1 MRLPRR
7 CTPRNDILVLFVQ
20 ALFIIDIENP
30 GCMLRDF
37 RPLKTYFIEN
47 RVALILG
54 LSSLLL
60 VDFLQLLIPRII
72 KKSIDVLTAGLASSG
87 LLLKYALIIVGIA
100 IAMAIFRYI
109 WRYLVFGHSRKV
121 EEALRNRMYEHLQT
135 LSLSFY
141 WKSKTGDLMARTVN
155 DIDAVRMATG
165 MGLVALTDGVV
176 LGLATV
182 GFMLYINIKLTLV
195 SLIPTPFIVY
205 FTLII
210 TRRMGRDF
218 RQVQQ
223 TFSEL
228 TESVREALAGIRVV
242 KAYNRQS
249 WEYSRVKDQGET
261 YIKNNLDLARS
272 LALFFP
278 MMTLFTNLGLAVV
291 IWIGGRLTIL
301 GDITTGDFVAF
312 ISYLNL
318 LTWPMMALGWVTN
331 QIQRG
336 SASMRR
342 INSILN
348 EVPEITN
355 QTANP
360 FRGAIRGGICLK
372 HLTFYYPK
380 ERYPVLNDIDLRI
393 EAGHTVAVVGGVGSG
408 KSTLLQII
416 PRLMET
422 ERGMVQI
429 DGIPIHDIDLR
440 NLRGS
445 IGFVTQESHIFSD
458 TILNNIVF
466 GRQGISKDLI
476 NSALEVSQ
484 LTVEIGSFPR
494 GIHSH
499 LGEKGITLS
508 GGQRQRLTIAR
519 ALISN
524 PPILILDDALS
535 QVDTSTE
542 ARILNSIL
550 EMRKGKTNIIVSHRL
565 STIRRA
571 DIIYVLKAGRLVERG
586 EHTSLL
592 AARKEYFRLYER
604 QQLSEEL
611 ERGR

>member
-1 MRLPRR
+1 
-7 CTPRNDILVLFVQ
+7 
-20 ALFIIDIENP
+20 
-30 GCMLRDF
+30 MLRDF

-141 WKSKTGDLMARTVN
+141 WKTKTGDLMARTVN

-195 SLIPTPFIVY
+195 SLVPTPFIVY

-210 TRRMGRDF
+210 TRRMGRKF

-228 TESVREALAGIRVV
+228 TESVREALAGIRVI

-331 QIQRG
+331 LIQRA

-342 INSILN
+342 INGILH

-372 HLTFYYPK
+372 HVTFFYPK

-422 ERGMVQI
+422 ERGMIQI

-519 ALISN
+519 ALICN

-550 EMRKGKTNIIVSHRL
+550 EMRRGKTNIIVSHRL

-604 QQLSEEL
+604 QQLSEAL
-611 ERGR
+611 ER

>member
-1 MRLPRR
+1 
-7 CTPRNDILVLFVQ
+7 
-20 ALFIIDIENP
+20 
-30 GCMLRDF
+30 MLKDF
-37 RPLKTYFIEN
+37 EPLKTYFIEN
-47 RVALILG
+47 RIALILG

-109 WRYLVFGHSRKV
+109 WRFLVFGHSRKV

-141 WKSKTGDLMARTVN
+141 WKTRTGDLMARAVN
-155 DIDAVRMATG
+155 DIDAVRMAAG

-182 GFMLYINIKLTLV
+182 GFMLYIDIRLTLI

-218 RQVQQ
+218 RRVQQ

-228 TESVREALAGIRVV
+228 TESVREGFAGIRVI
-242 KAYNRQS
+242 KAYNRQP
-249 WEYSRVKDQGET
+249 WEYRRVKDQGEI
-261 YIKNNLDLARS
+261 YVKNNLDLART

-331 QIQRG
+331 LIQRA
-336 SASMRR
+336 SVSMRR
-342 INSILN
+342 VNEILH

-360 FRGAIRGGICLK
+360 FRGVMRGQICLK
-372 HLTFYYPK
+372 HVTFYYPN
-380 ERYPVLNDIDLRI
+380 EPYPALNDVDLTI
-393 EAGHTVAVVGGVGSG
+393 EAGHTAAIVGGVGSG

-422 ERGMVQI
+422 KGGMVQI
-429 DGIPIHDIDLR
+429 DGIPIHDIDLK

-458 TILNNIVF
+458 TILNNIIF
-466 GRQGISKDLI
+466 GRHAISKDLI
-476 NSALEVSQ
+476 DTALEVSQ
-484 LTVEIGSFPR
+484 LTADIGSFPQ

-499 LGEKGITLS
+499 LGEKGVTLS

-519 ALISN
+519 ALISS
-524 PPILILDDALS
+524 PPILIMDDALS
-535 QVDTSTE
+535 QVDTRTE
-542 ARILNSIL
+542 ATILNSIL

-571 DIIYVLKAGRLVERG
+571 DIIYVLRAGRLVERG
-586 EHTSLL
+586 EHTALL
-592 AARKEYFRLYER
+592 AAHKEYARLYER

>member
-1 MRLPRR
+1 
-7 CTPRNDILVLFVQ
+7 
-20 ALFIIDIENP
+20 
-30 GCMLRDF
+30 MLRDF

-47 RVALILG
+47 RIALILG

-60 VDFLQLLIPRII
+60 VDALQLFIPRII
-72 KKSIDVLTAGLASSG
+72 KKSIDVLTAGQASSG
-87 LLLKYALIIVGIA
+87 LLLNYALIIVGIA

-141 WKSKTGDLMARTVN
+141 WKTKTGDLMARTVN

-205 FTLII
+205 LTLII
-210 TRRMGRDF
+210 TRRMGREF
-218 RQVQQ
+218 GQVQQ

-228 TESVREALAGIRVV
+228 TESVREGFAGIRVI
-242 KAYNRQS
+242 KAYNRQP
-249 WEYSRVKDQGET
+249 WEYSRVKDQGDT
-261 YIKNNLDLARS
+261 YIKNNLDLART

-278 MMTLFTNLGLAVV
+278 MMMLFTNLGLAVV
-291 IWIGGRLTIL
+291 IWFGGRLTIL

-331 QIQRG
+331 LIQRA
-336 SASMRR
+336 SVSMRR
-342 INSILN
+342 INGILH

-372 HLTFYYPK
+372 NVTFYYPK
-380 ERYPVLNDIDLRI
+380 ERYPALHDIDLRI
-393 EAGHTVAVVGGVGSG
+393 EAGHTVAIVGAVGSG

-422 ERGMVQI
+422 GRGMVQI
-429 DGIPIHDIDLR
+429 DGIPIHDIDLK

-445 IGFVTQESHIFSD
+445 FGFVTQESHIFSD

-476 NSALEVSQ
+476 NNALEVSQ
-484 LTVEIGSFPR
+484 LTVDIGSFPR
-494 GIHSH
+494 GIHSR

-519 ALISN
+519 ALIFN

-535 QVDTSTE
+535 QVDTRTE
-542 ARILNSIL
+542 ATILNSIL
-550 EMRKGKTNIIVSHRL
+550 EMRKGKTNIIVSHRI

-586 EHTSLL
+586 GHTSLL

>member
-1 MRLPRR
+1 
-7 CTPRNDILVLFVQ
+7 
-20 ALFIIDIENP
+20 
-30 GCMLRDF
+30 MLRDF
-37 RPLKTYFIEN
+37 RPLKAYFIEN
-47 RVALILG
+47 RMALILG

-72 KKSIDVLTAGLASSG
+72 KKSIDILTAGLASSG

-100 IAMAIFRYI
+100 IAIAIFRYI

-141 WKSKTGDLMARTVN
+141 WKTKTGDLMARTVN

-331 QIQRG
+331 LIQRA

-342 INSILN
+342 INGILH

-360 FRGAIRGGICLK
+360 FRGAIRGRICLK
-372 HLTFYYPK
+372 HVTFFYPK

-429 DGIPIHDIDLR
+429 DGIPIHDIDLS

-484 LTVEIGSFPR
+484 LTVEIGSFPK

-592 AARKEYFRLYER
+592 AARKEYSRLYER
-604 QQLSEEL
+604 QQLSEALGE
-611 ERGR
+611 EQ

>member
-1 MRLPRR
+1 M
-7 CTPRNDILVLFVQ
+7 CI
-20 ALFIIDIENP
+20 
-30 GCMLRDF
+30 RD
-37 RPLKTYFIEN
+37 
-47 RVALILG
+47 
-54 LSSLLL
+54 S
-60 VDFLQLLIPRII
+60 
-72 KKSIDVLTAGLASSG
+72 
-87 LLLKYALIIVGIA
+87 
-100 IAMAIFRYI
+100 
-109 WRYLVFGHSRKV
+109 
-121 EEALRNRMYEHLQT
+121 LQT

-141 WKSKTGDLMARTVN
+141 WKTKTGDLMARTVN

-195 SLIPTPFIVY
+195 SLVPTPFIVY

-210 TRRMGRDF
+210 TRRMGRKF

-228 TESVREALAGIRVV
+228 TESVREALAGIRVI

-331 QIQRG
+331 LIQRA

-342 INSILN
+342 INGILH

-372 HLTFYYPK
+372 HVTFFYPK

-519 ALISN
+519 ALICN

-550 EMRKGKTNIIVSHRL
+550 EMRRGKTNIIVSHRL

-604 QQLSEEL
+604 QQLSEAL
-611 ERGR
+611 ER

>member
-1 MRLPRR
+1 
-7 CTPRNDILVLFVQ
+7 
-20 ALFIIDIENP
+20 
-30 GCMLRDF
+30 MLRDF

-141 WKSKTGDLMARTVN
+141 WKTKTGDLMARTVN

-195 SLIPTPFIVY
+195 SLVPTPFIVY

-210 TRRMGRDF
+210 TRRMGRKF

-228 TESVREALAGIRVV
+228 TESVREALAGIRVI

-331 QIQRG
+331 LIQRA

-342 INSILN
+342 INGILH

-372 HLTFYYPK
+372 HVKFFYPK

-519 ALISN
+519 ALICN

-550 EMRKGKTNIIVSHRL
+550 EMRRGKTNIIVSHRL

-604 QQLSEEL
+604 QQLSEAL
-611 ERGR
+611 ER

>member
-1 MRLPRR
+1 
-7 CTPRNDILVLFVQ
+7 
-20 ALFIIDIENP
+20 
-30 GCMLRDF
+30 MLKDF
-37 RPLKTYFIEN
+37 EPLKTYFIEN
-47 RVALILG
+47 RIALILG

-109 WRYLVFGHSRKV
+109 WRFLVFGHSRKV

-141 WKSKTGDLMARTVN
+141 WKTRTGDLMARAVN
-155 DIDAVRMATG
+155 DIDAVRMAAG

-182 GFMLYINIKLTLV
+182 GFMLYIDIRLTLI

-218 RQVQQ
+218 RRVQQ

-228 TESVREALAGIRVV
+228 TESVREGFAGIRVI
-242 KAYNRQS
+242 KAYNRQP
-249 WEYSRVKDQGET
+249 WEYRRVKDQGEI
-261 YIKNNLDLARS
+261 YVKNNLDLART

-331 QIQRG
+331 LIQRA
-336 SASMRR
+336 SVSMRR
-342 INSILN
+342 VNEILH

-360 FRGAIRGGICLK
+360 FRGVMRGQICLK
-372 HLTFYYPK
+372 HVTFYYPN
-380 ERYPVLNDIDLRI
+380 EPYPALNDVDLTI
-393 EAGHTVAVVGGVGSG
+393 EAGHTAAIVGGVGSG

-422 ERGMVQI
+422 KGGMVQI
-429 DGIPIHDIDLR
+429 DGIPIHDIDLK

-458 TILNNIVF
+458 TILNNIIF
-466 GRQGISKDLI
+466 GRHAISKDLI
-476 NSALEVSQ
+476 DTALEVSQ
-484 LTVEIGSFPR
+484 LTADIGSFPQ

-499 LGEKGITLS
+499 LGEKGATLS

-519 ALISN
+519 ALISS
-524 PPILILDDALS
+524 PPILIMDDALS
-535 QVDTSTE
+535 QVDTRTE
-542 ARILNSIL
+542 ATILNSIL

-571 DIIYVLKAGRLVERG
+571 DIIYVLRAGRLVERG
-586 EHTSLL
+586 GHTALL
-592 AARKEYFRLYER
+592 AAHKEYARLYER

>member
-1 MRLPRR
+1 
-7 CTPRNDILVLFVQ
+7 
-20 ALFIIDIENP
+20 
-30 GCMLRDF
+30 MLRDF
-37 RPLKTYFIEN
+37 KPLKTYFIEN
-47 RVALILG
+47 RIALILG

-60 VDFLQLLIPRII
+60 VDALQLFIPRII
-72 KKSIDVLTAGLASSG
+72 KKSIDLLTAGLASSG
-87 LLLKYALIIVGIA
+87 LLLNYALIIVGIA

-141 WKSKTGDLMARTVN
+141 WKTKTGDLMARTVN

-205 FTLII
+205 LTLII
-210 TRRMGRDF
+210 TRRMGREF
-218 RQVQQ
+218 GQVQQ

-228 TESVREALAGIRVV
+228 TESVREALAGIRVI

-249 WEYSRVKDQGET
+249 WEYSRVKDQGDT
-261 YIKNNLDLARS
+261 YIKNNLDLART

-278 MMTLFTNLGLAVV
+278 MMMLFTNLGLAVV
-291 IWIGGRLTIL
+291 IWFGGRLTIL

-331 QIQRG
+331 LIQRA
-336 SASMRR
+336 SVSMRR
-342 INSILN
+342 INGILH

-372 HLTFYYPK
+372 HVTFFYPK

-422 ERGMVQI
+422 GRGMVQI

-476 NSALEVSQ
+476 NNALEVSQ
-484 LTVEIGSFPR
+484 LAVDIGSFPR
-494 GIHSH
+494 GIHSR

-519 ALISN
+519 ALIFN

-535 QVDTSTE
+535 QVDTRTE
-542 ARILNSIL
+542 ATILNSIL
-550 EMRKGKTNIIVSHRL
+550 EMRKGKTNIIVSHRI